1 MAAVLVGVGWYLI
14 VVSIYI
20 RLMTRDAGI
29 FSCVYLPFVSI
40 LCSVLF
46 NSFAR
51 FVWLFVFLLLNPRS
65 SLYILD
71 ITPLP
76 VI

>member
-1 MAAVLVGVGWYLI
+1 MAAVLVGVEWYLI

-20 RLMTRDAGI
+20 CLMTHDAGI
-29 FSCVYLPFVSI
+29 FSCLYLTFVSI
-40 LCSVLF
+40 LCSIYSIPLPVFCGL
-46 NSFAR
+46 S
-51 FVWLFVFLLLNPRS
+51 VFLLLNHGS